1 MKKQS
6 FHEKELSILRNAVD
20 NIEKKTGY
28 TLLNNPS
35 IKNIIEIVEQF
46 LRDRKLICYG
56 GTAINN
62 ILPLEDQF
70 YDKKVELPDYDFYS
84 PNPLKDA
91 KDLADIYYDNG
102 YEEVEAKAGMHPG
115 TFKVFVNYIPVADIT
130 YLVDDIYK
138 NIKKRAIVVDNIYY
152 TPVNYLR
159 MSMYLELSRPQG
171 DVSRWEK
178 VLKRL
183 SLLNKHYPLKGKNC
197 NKEEIQRL
205 FQYGTKK
212 TIANVN
218 VNSNDTS
225 KTNSISNTRSIVSK
239 SNSNTNSNTKNELLN
254 NLTNV
259 ESEIFTTTRDTL
271 VAQGCIFFG
280 AYANRMILKQHPKI
294 NKIPV
299 PRIPDFDVLS
309 LEPENTARIVKE
321 RLTDIGI
328 KGIKTIKRPGVG
340 EIIAPHYEVKVGNE
354 TLVFIYEPLA
364 CHSYNILRTG
374 GKKVRI
380 ATIDTMLS
388 FYLSFAF
395 VDRKYYKENRILCM
409 SEYLFDVQQK
419 NRLSQ
424 KQLLKRFT
432 LDCYGNQ
439 MTKEKMR
446 AEKSDRYKELKNSKN
461 KKEYEWYF
469 LRYIPSEN
477 NEFNVSKTQK
487 KQKQKQKPKQT
498 QKQKQAKKQTQTKKS
513 KSKTVK
519 GKGKGK
525 SKAKTLKK
533 KKKTKEKPEKKLTL
547 FSLL

>member
-84 PNPLKDA
+84 PDPLKDA
-91 KDLADIYYDNG
+91 KDLADIYYNNG

-212 TIANVN
+212 TIVNANA
-218 VNSNDTS
+218 SSKGTS
-225 KTNSISNTRSIVSK
+225 KANSISITQSIL
-239 SNSNTNSNTKNELLN
+239 SNTNSNTKNELLN

-309 LEPENTARIVKE
+309 LEPENTARIIKE

-461 KKEYEWYF
+461 KKDYEWYF

-487 KQKQKQKPKQT
+487 K
-498 QKQKQAKKQTQTKKS
+498 KKQTNKQTKKQTNKQTKKQTKKS
-513 KSKTVK
+513 KTLKTK
-519 GKGKGK
+519 NKTKNK
-525 SKAKTLKK
+525 SKTLKK
-533 KKKTKEKPEKKLTL
+533 KKKTKTKTQPAKKLTL